1 VRRKRTPAATSL
13 ARAASEFFHDDGLE
27 SGAPACVTADVLTN
41 RLWLKRPTK
50 SPDLP
55 WRRFAADA
63 YAATLP
69 DEALW
74 TRFVEEVEKLRT
86 AGRIKPDEYYILRS
100 SLESREALMAH
111 PWRRAGGGQRAH
123 GSPGEVQEENASSF
137 RFARPGGNRIDPAT
151 KRANRRSAPVHVWL
165 GDGLLKRPPQLM
177 TGRAS
182 TSGSILRGKNWPS
195 PGRPMSLPSRVI
207 TRPRRMVVV
216 GQALISQPSHGL

>member
-27 SGAPACVTADVLTN
+27 SGAPACVSADVLTN

-55 WRRFAADA
+55 RRRLIADA

-69 DEALW
+69 DEKLW

-111 PWRRAGGGQRAH
+111 
-123 GSPGEVQEENASSF
+123 
-137 RFARPGGNRIDPAT
+137 T
-151 KRANRRSAPVHVWL
+151 L
-165 GDGLLKRPPQLM
+165 GDGREGVGVRTGHQVKWKRRMPARS
-177 TGRAS
+177 GSRVRVEFAS
-182 TSGSILRGKNWPS
+182 TLPQNELTGGVRQFTSGWAMGY
-195 PGRPMSLPSRVI
+195 
-207 TRPRRMVVV
+207 
-216 GQALISQPSHGL
+216 